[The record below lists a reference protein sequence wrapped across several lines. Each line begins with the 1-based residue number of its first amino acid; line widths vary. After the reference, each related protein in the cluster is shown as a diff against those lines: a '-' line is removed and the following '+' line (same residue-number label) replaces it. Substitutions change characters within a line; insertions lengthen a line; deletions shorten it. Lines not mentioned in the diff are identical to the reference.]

1 MFRADLAL
9 VGFGHVGRRFARLLD
24 ERRDQLIAEH
34 QLDCRIVGIATGRHG
49 SVFDPGGIDTHRL
62 PRSSDGEMLGADGA
76 ATDLIG
82 KLAATGA
89 ALRVVAETTPLCIR
103 DGQPAIEH
111 VEAALAAGCHVITAN
126 KGPVAFAYRR
136 IQGLADARGASF
148 LFEAAVMDGIPIF
161 NLMRETMPAVTVLGF
176 HGIVNTTTQHVMT
189 AIESG
194 QPFTESLSEMQR
206 MGIAEHDPSLD
217 LDGWDAAAKIAALAN
232 VVMRAELTPQLVK
245 RDTVGPETAHAA
257 QEAVSRG
264 RRLRVVASAS
274 RNGTAVDAAV
284 RLTELDEHELLAT
297 LPGTANALVLTTDL
311 LGDVA
316 ICQMAGNLTQTAYGL
331 LSDLIALGRR
341 ARRQMQS

>member
-24 ERRDQLIAEH
+24 ERRDQLIAE
-34 QLDCRIVGIATGRHG
+34 QLDCRIVGVATGRHG
-49 SVFDPGGIDTHRL
+49 SVFDPGGIDMRRL
-62 PRSSDGEMLGADGA
+62 LQSTDGDMLGADGA

-82 KLAATGA
+82 KLAGTGA
-89 ALRVVAETTPLCIR
+89 MLRVVAETTPLCIR

-111 VEAALAAGCHVITAN
+111 VEAALASGCHVITAN

-136 IQGLADARGASF
+136 LQALADACRTSF
-148 LFEAAVMDGIPIF
+148 LFEAAVMDGIPVF
-161 NLMRETMPAVTVLGF
+161 NLVRETMPAVTILGF

-194 QPFTESLSEMQR
+194 QSFTEALSEMQR
-206 MGIAEHDPSLD
+206 MGIAERDPSLD
-217 LDGWDAAAKIAALAN
+217 LDGWDAAAKTAALAN
-232 VVMRAELTPQLVK
+232 VVMRAELTPQSVK
-245 RDTVGPETAHAA
+245 RDTVGPETAQAA
-257 QEAVSRG
+257 QSAASRG

-274 RNGTAVDAAV
+274 RNGSAVDAAV
-284 RLTELDEHELLAT
+284 RLTELDEHALLAT
-297 LPGTANALVLTTDL
+297 LPGTANALVLTTDM

-331 LSDLIALGRR
+331 LSDLIAIGRR
-341 ARRQMQS
+341 SRRQMQP